1 MTVPSN
7 LIAGDTWEW
16 TRDLSDYPAGTWT
29 LTYYF
34 WKDGKSFSAAAT
46 ADGTTHSVSVSAAT
60 TADYTPGG
68 YVWQA
73 RVTDGTDVYTVEEGW
88 VTVKANPATAKAD
101 PRSWARRTLEAIEC
115 FLEGNAT
122 TAQSSMTIQGRSI
135 SRWPLAELM
144 QLRDRLRQEI
154 RVEEQGSAAGLGRNI
169 KVRFGRA

>member
-16 TRDLSDYPAGTWT
+16 TRDLPDYPAGTWT

-46 ADGTTHSVSVSAAT
+46 ADGSAHAVSVSAVT
-60 TADYTPGG
+60 TADYSPGG

-73 RVTDGTDVYTVEEGW
+73 RVTDGTDVYTVDEGW
-88 VTVKANPATAKAD
+88 VTVKANPATANFD
-101 PRSWARRTLEAIEC
+101 PRSDARITLEAVTC
-115 FLEGNAT
+115 FLKGNAT
-122 TAQSSMTIQGRSI
+122 TAQASMTLNGRSI
-135 SRWPLAELM
+135 SRWSLAELR
-144 QLRDRLRQEI
+144 QWQKELRQEV
-154 RVEEQGSAAGLGRNI
+154 RDEERGSSAGLSRNI